1 MIFLNFGELF
11 LPVCAFFVDL
21 GPRLGVANLPPQ
33 SSIDLLTTSQPA
45 SNMLS
50 VGHCCCQN
58 GYGDRVKE
66 ELTSRAQRRP
76 SH

>member
-1 MIFLNFGELF
+1 MIFLNFGERF

-21 GPRLGVANLPPQ
+21 GPRLGVANIPPQ
-33 SSIDLLTTSQPA
+33 SSIDLTTSQPA